1 MTLQIVASRRRS
13 EYSHPRHV
21 KARCGRSRRAPA
33 EIREPPGGALSLRPP
48 SLLQRSLEA
57 ASHVSGTKVRAAEA
71 NIPYAASAR
80 RATLFITGGHVV
92 HPRR

>member
-1 MTLQIVASRRRS
+1 MGEDPES
-13 EYSHPRHV
+13 
-21 KARCGRSRRAPA
+21 
-33 EIREPPGGALSLRPP
+33 PPGGALSLRPP

-57 ASHVSGTKVRAAEA
+57 ASHFGTKVRAAEA